1 MPFDEDIDPLTGNRK
16 VHKHNA
22 EKSKTPTS
30 KISINPKLTIEQ
42 SHEYEDLL
50 VQNIRHKS
58 KELGIKLG
66 NRNKV
71 GFGST
76 IPITLGKE
84 TGFIII
90 SFSSTRYNDDKSNFM
105 AYRKNIIKSGKRSW
119 EEIKKVSLNSIS
131 DYHKQ
136 VDIIIKSI
144 NPNNLS
150 KDELTLVKTIKLWFE
165 EGAWDEDTPSD
176 MLGNIDETLELAPT
190 DDEDSEE
197 YEEWFYH
204 GNSYAGNPETYQAT
218 LQKIISSKQIK
229 GEEQQVVLETIA
241 EGMQRNLQN
250 VIDGIEKGSNFFDED
265 VMLYNVIESQTK
277 SKDKQLKILKNLKEI
292 SINWN
297 H

>member
-42 SHEYEDLL
+42 THKYEDLL

-105 AYRKNIIKSGKRSW
+105 AYRKNIMKSNIREW
-119 EEIKKVSLNSIS
+119 EEIKKVSLDSIS
-131 DYHKQ
+131 NYYNQ
-136 VDIIIKSI
+136 VDNIIEAIKS
-144 NPNNLS
+144 NTSQNDLFHRQFTTKP
-150 KDELTLVKTIKLWFE
+150 FQ
-165 EGAWDEDTPSD
+165 
-176 MLGNIDETLELAPT
+176 
-190 DDEDSEE
+190 DSVEITV
-197 YEEWFYH
+197 
-204 GNSYAGNPETYQAT
+204 NNPEKRSIETYI
-218 LQKIISSKQIK
+218 LDW
-229 GEEQQVVLETIA
+229 EEVDALE
-241 EGMQRNLQN
+241 
-250 VIDGIEKGSNFFDED
+250 
-265 VMLYNVIESQTK
+265 ES
-277 SKDKQLKILKNLKEI
+277 LKNAREQAQKTYGK
-292 SINWN
+292 
-297 H
+297 